1 MSEDSPPTGAPSRR
15 PLGRRLLLWLAT
27 LALPLVFLVLLD
39 LAVGALY
46 ERLAPPGGR
55 DTLSMLLGEG
65 PRRQPRIKPHPYML
79 YANTPGWRKGG
90 LRQHNALGYRG
101 AEVGPRP
108 AEGTLRILTLGGSTT
123 YGYKVNDPVDAWP
136 ARLERIL
143 RERLG
148 RPVEVLNG
156 GLLYATSAELL
167 AHYLVRGRH
176 LGADIVIVHTG
187 GNDAAPLAFPG
198 YSPEYFHFRPG
209 WAPSVVML
217 RPGERS
223 LLATSNIARLF
234 YAHWFDGAPPPHP
247 VMVEQ
252 VRAWQT
258 VAPAQALA
266 NVRRTAPVG
275 FRRNVELLVRNV
287 LADGATPVLFA
298 FELAPDAIL
307 ERIPPEEAYFKP
319 YFPAVA
325 AGIEK
330 NVEVMREVAHERG
343 ALFLDMGA
351 GAIAFEDFVDHCHL
365 SPAGH
370 ETKAR
375 FLADRLPLG
384 AQP

>member
-1 MSEDSPPTGAPSRR
+1 MG
-15 PLGRRLLLWLAT
+15 LAT
-27 LALPLVFLVLLD
+27 LALPVIVLLLLD
-39 LAVGALY
+39 LLVGALY

-55 DTLSMLLGEG
+55 QVLSMLLGEG

-101 AEVGPRP
+101 ADVAPRP

-123 YGYKVNDPVDAWP
+123 YGYKVHDPADAWP
-136 ARLERIL
+136 ARLEGQL

-198 YSPEYFHFRPG
+198 YSPEYLHFRPG

-217 RPGERS
+217 RPGERR
-223 LLATSNIARLF
+223 LLATSNIVRLF

-266 NVRRTAPVG
+266 NVRRTEAVG
-275 FRRNVELLVRNV
+275 FRRNVDLLVRNI
-287 LADGATPVLFA
+287 LADGAVPVLFA
-298 FELAPDAIL
+298 FELAPDAIM
-307 ERIPPEEAYFKP
+307 ERIEASQAYFKP

-330 NVEVMREVAHERG
+330 NVRVLREVARERG
-343 ALFLDMGA
+343 ALFLDMEE
-351 GAIAFEDFVDHCHL
+351 GAIAFGDFVDHCHL
-365 SPAGH
+365 TPAGH
-370 ETKAR
+370 ESKAR
-375 FLADRLPLG
+375 FLAERLPVTRE
-384 AQP
+384 P